1 MKYSIKVS
9 EVKRQDGN
17 VRGFA
22 TVVFGDSF
30 KITNI
35 AILENKDKG
44 QLFVS
49 MPRFKHNER
58 DENGGT
64 IYKDVCNPITAEFR
78 EELYTNILEAYES
91 AVAPEQEKAQKQE
104 KFQKTKDS
112 IEMLEFSVAVTPY
125 EKEGSNIRGLAH
137 IYFENSFIVNNVN
150 ILQGKDSVF
159 VSMPAY
165 KTKQNDEEGRPIYQS
180 VCYPVTKEFRE
191 KLYDEIVREYEQAK
205 NMSQNQAK
213 KNKEKRPEINEKKQ
227 EKEATP
233 FR

>member
-49 MPRFKHNER
+49 MPRFKYNER

-64 IYKDVCNPITAEFR
+64 IYKDVCLSLI
-78 EELYTNILEAYES
+78 
-91 AVAPEQEKAQKQE
+91 
-104 KFQKTKDS
+104 
-112 IEMLEFSVAVTPY
+112 
-125 EKEGSNIRGLAH
+125 H
-137 IYFENSFIVNNVN
+137 I
-150 ILQGKDSVF
+150 
-159 VSMPAY
+159 
-165 KTKQNDEEGRPIYQS
+165 
-180 VCYPVTKEFRE
+180 
-191 KLYDEIVREYEQAK
+191 
-205 NMSQNQAK
+205 
-213 KNKEKRPEINEKKQ
+213 
-227 EKEATP
+227 
-233 FR
+233 